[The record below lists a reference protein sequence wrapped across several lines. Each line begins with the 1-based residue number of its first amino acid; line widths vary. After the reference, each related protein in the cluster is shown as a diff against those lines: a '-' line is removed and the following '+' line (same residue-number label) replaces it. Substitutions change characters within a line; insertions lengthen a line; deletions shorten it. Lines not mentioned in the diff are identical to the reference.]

1 MGRESWGNVDG
12 RVSILNGRA
21 WRRGGQFSL
30 ILSTTV
36 PALGLSCYSSS
47 VLVFSFFNQYYDFR
61 FNYFRI

>member
-30 ILSTTV
+30 YFVYYSSSIRSELSD
-36 PALGLSCYSSS
+36 YSSS
-47 VLVFSFFNQYYDFR
+47 VLVFFF
-61 FNYFRI
+61 